1 MTGAGVLE
9 VLAVG
14 RDGGGNDGS
23 AEILGDRGMA
33 VGVRGG
39 ASENAIMASAETVD
53 GWGRG
58 DVKILCAKAA

>member
-1 MTGAGVLE
+1 MTRAGVLE

-23 AEILGDRGMA
+23 VEILGDRGMA

-39 ASENAIMASAETVD
+39 ASENATMASAETVD
-53 GWGRG
+53 GSGG
-58 DVKILCAKAA
+58 GGM